1 MTKKELYSR
10 RREMFRLHIAQ
21 LEMSDILDKLSKK
34 YRVSK
39 SARNKDWQKR
49 SYWVYDVFDI
59 EPARP
64 L

>member
-1 MTKKELYSR
+1 
-10 RREMFRLHIAQ
+10 MFRLHIAK

-39 SARNKDWQKR
+39 SALNRDWQKR
-49 SYWVYDVFDI
+49 TFWIYDVFDL
-59 EPARP
+59 EPSHP